1 MNIAGASS
9 CVRSIVGN
17 HVAVKYKPSKPRV
30 RRKRANSQREIK
42 AMISVATVGF
52 CATVEWLNLKSAVDG
67 DSSGLRIESNGVNLS
82 EERM

>member
-1 MNIAGASS
+1 
-9 CVRSIVGN
+9 
-17 HVAVKYKPSKPRV
+17 
-30 RRKRANSQREIK
+30 
-42 AMISVATVGF
+42 MISVATVGF